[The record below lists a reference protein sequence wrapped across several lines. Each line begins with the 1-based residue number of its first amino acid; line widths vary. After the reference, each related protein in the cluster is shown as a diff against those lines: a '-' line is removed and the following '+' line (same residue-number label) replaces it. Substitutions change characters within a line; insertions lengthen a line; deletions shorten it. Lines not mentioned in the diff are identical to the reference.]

1 VKLVHQE
8 VTLTESARNVA
19 DLVSA
24 SALRGP
30 QHAALIDV
38 VSGAQYTWS
47 QVDAA
52 VNAQARALADAGVSP
67 GDRVVVRLPTGPE
80 FCVAVFGVLRAGG
93 VVVPAGPGQPLRE
106 LERLI
111 ADSGA
116 RLLLGDGGGAGIDV
130 MGPPALVVADEL
142 EFPPIGGGEDLAVLA
157 YTSGTSG
164 VPRGTM
170 LTHRALIANVDQ
182 CAALRPAPV
191 TAGDRVLLA
200 LPLFHVYGLG
210 PGLFQV
216 AGAGATAVLLERFDA
231 DTALAAVREHRITTI
246 VGVPPMYQA
255 VLAMPAERLRDS
267 LSTVRLFT
275 SGAAPLSKGVL
286 DAMRNAVGLP
296 IYEGYGL
303 TETGPVL
310 TSTLVGGHPKPGSV
324 GRPLP
329 GVELRLVDTDGRV
342 LDQDEDEPGTGLVSV
357 RGANLFSGYWPDG
370 DHGPAADGWF
380 RTGDVGYLDAE
391 GDLHLVDRAGDL
403 IIVNGFN
410 VYPHEVE
417 KVLGELEQV
426 VEAAAVGVPDERTGE
441 SVKAV
446 LVVNEGAELDADTV
460 IQHCAARLAKFKVPT
475 VVEFAS
481 ELPHSATGKL
491 SRARLRLPLT

>member
-1 VKLVHQE
+1 M
-8 VTLTESARNVA
+8 TESARNVA

-30 QHAALIDV
+30 HHAALIDV
-38 VSGAQYTWS
+38 ASGAQYTWG
-47 QVDAA
+47 QVDTA
-52 VNAQARALADAGVSP
+52 VNAQARALVDAGVAP

-111 ADSGA
+111 SDSGA
-116 RLLLGDGGGAGIDV
+116 RLLLGDGGGADLPV
-130 MGPPALVVADEL
+130 MGPPALVVEDEL
-142 EFPPIGGGEDLAVLA
+142 EFAPVGGGEDLAVLG

-164 VPRGTM
+164 VPRGAM
-170 LTHRALIANVDQ
+170 LTHRALLANVGQ

-231 DTALAAVREHRITTI
+231 GTALETVREHRITTV

-255 VLAMPAERLRDS
+255 VLAQPAERLGES

-275 SGAAPLSKGVL
+275 SGAAPLPKGVL
-286 DAMRNAVGLP
+286 DAMRDAVGLP

-310 TSTLVGGHPKPGSV
+310 TSTLVGGSPKPGSV

-370 DHGPAADGWF
+370 AHGPDAEGWF

-417 KVLGELEQV
+417 RVLGELEQV
-426 VEAAAVGVPDERTGE
+426 AEAAAVGVPDERTGE

-446 LVVNEGAELDADTV
+446 LVLREGAELSAEAV
-460 IQHCAARLAKFKVPT
+460 VEHCAARLAKFKVPT
-475 VVEFAS
+475 VVEFAV

-491 SRARLRLPLT
+491 ARARLRMPLA